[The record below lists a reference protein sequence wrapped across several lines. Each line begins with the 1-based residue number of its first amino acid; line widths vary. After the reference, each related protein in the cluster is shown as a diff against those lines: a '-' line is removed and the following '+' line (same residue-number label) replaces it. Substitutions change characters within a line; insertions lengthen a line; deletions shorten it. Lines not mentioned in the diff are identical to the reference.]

1 MGVLY
6 YCGEGLKNEPQ
17 KALQWFCNAA
27 EQGHKHAKHLLETT
41 SFALHPTPESLYK
54 KGHYSF
60 QQKDYEEALLWLK
73 SSANMGYGLAQY
85 LTGQLYDYGQ
95 GCERNPHLATK
106 YYHRAGNCKQ
116 ALLNLG
122 ILYFLGDGVENDE
135 KKAFLYIQNS
145 ANQNETR
152 AYAIMGILHESGKGI
167 RKNFSQA
174 ASFYRKGAL
183 RGDVFAQFHL
193 GRIYY
198 KGTGVPQDY
207 NEALYW
213 YHKAAEEKYSLAQ
226 YNLGK
231 MYLNGQGAFVDVD
244 MAIYWFTRA
253 AKQGNHLAQNYLGKL
268 LDKKG
273 DKNSIY
279 WYKKA
284 AKQGN
289 RQASESL
296 GRIYFTGKTV
306 LKDFTEAAKWYRE
319 STSSFGEKEIEGVNK
334 HHRKAFQWFCR
345 AAEKGNKSG
354 QYHLGMM
361 YRNGQGVSIDIKKAV
376 YWLHLSAEQNY
387 LPSIIALQSI
397 VLIND

>member
-1 MGVLY
+1 M
-6 YCGEGLKNEPQ
+6 
-17 KALQWFCNAA
+17 F
-27 EQGHKHAKHLLETT
+27 
-41 SFALHPTPESLYK
+41 
-54 KGHYSF
+54 
-60 QQKDYEEALLWLK
+60 
-73 SSANMGYGLAQY
+73 
-85 LTGQLYDYGQ
+85 
-95 GCERNPHLATK
+95 
-106 YYHRAGNCKQ
+106 
-116 ALLNLG
+116 
-122 ILYFLGDGVENDE
+122 
-135 KKAFLYIQNS
+135 
-145 ANQNETR
+145 
-152 AYAIMGILHESGKGI
+152 
-167 RKNFSQA
+167 
-174 ASFYRKGAL
+174 
-183 RGDVFAQFHL
+183 
-193 GRIYY
+193 
-198 KGTGVPQDY
+198 
-207 NEALYW
+207 
-213 YHKAAEEKYSLAQ
+213 
-226 YNLGK
+226 
-231 MYLNGQGAFVDVD
+231 LNGQGAFVDVD

-319 STSSFGEKEIEGVNK
+319 STSNFGENEIEGVNK

-397 VLIND
+397 GLVND